1 MNTSLKRT
9 GAAVLA
15 AVGIAA
21 GGLAATAP
29 ASAAPPKQPPGQGGP
44 QQPGPGG
51 PGQDRPQPRPTGP
64 GDLALTGGLN
74 CYWKSWGPTWDNL
87 PGWRMHRWMEVRNV
101 GSATMTNVRVFE
113 INGPETWVSI
123 PRQPRGVLRPGQSFR
138 AVDTTWRGCWPS
150 SVSGYTIASQTENL
164 ANNWGFWANIDQ
176 RDGNRLPVP
185 RAPQPR

>member
-44 QQPGPGG
+44 GQGG
-51 PGQDRPQPRPTGP
+51 PQQPRPPAGP